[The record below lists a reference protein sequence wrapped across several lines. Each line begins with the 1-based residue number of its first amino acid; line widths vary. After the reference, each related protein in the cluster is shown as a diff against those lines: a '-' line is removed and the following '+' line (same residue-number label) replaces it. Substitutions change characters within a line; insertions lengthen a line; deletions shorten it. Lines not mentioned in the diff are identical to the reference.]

1 VVSNKAAKVLVW
13 RAISMLV
20 ALFVTWLY
28 IGEVKSSLELT
39 IVLTVIMTVLHYIFE
54 IAWDRRVGT

>member
-1 VVSNKAAKVLVW
+1 VSNKAAKVLVW

>member
-1 VVSNKAAKVLVW
+1 MSNKAAKVLVW

>member
-1 VVSNKAAKVLVW
+1 MVSNKAAKVLVW